1 MRRYELVTVVT
12 NGHRIE
18 GRRGLILAFFGKIL
32 AFFGNKRAILQ
43 LFTGVTDGHSGHR
56 WSQMVTG
63 GHSWSQNRRGLGVPV
78 DGTPL
83 FLSSVRAR
91 ARVSSLPLQRWS
103 SPDLLVHT
111 RTETSLV
118 LLSEFSHLSK
128 LPKVKRQSRGAR
140 RSNINQTFRLRTT
153 PKPPVRVRA
162 LTVGLHGER
171 REHLREV

>member
-1 MRRYELVTVVT
+1 MVTESK
-12 NGHRIE
+12 GEE
-18 GRRGLILAFFGKIL
+18 GSYLPFLANIL
-32 AFFGNKRAILQ
+32 AFFGNKRAYLE
-43 LFTGVTDGHSGHR
+43 LFTDGHSRHR